1 MTFVQGQWTSFQAS
15 AKVLGWEPAS
25 MFKGQLGD
33 QGGWSR
39 DRKRKIRKVANE

>member
-15 AKVLGWEPAS
+15 AKALRWEPAS

-33 QGGWSR
+33 RGGWSR
-39 DRKRKIRKVANE
+39 DRKRKIREVANE